1 MTEFED
7 PAPSAPA
14 PPAGR
19 GVLAPIQ
26 RRVIG
31 WDPETGAPSVEL
43 VPMVTKAQ
51 AEATVSAT
59 AALPYDGPE
68 LEFQGLS
75 NLEVA
80 LIRQAQGA
88 ARGDREDLKEIMDRI
103 AGRPKQTSEVTK
115 VTMTY
120 EDNLKATAAR
130 RAGKASVDRARI
142 IEAQVVRNPLADF
155 E

>member
-7 PAPSAPA
+7 PAPSAPI
-14 PPAGR
+14 PSAGR
-19 GVLAPIQ
+19 GVLAPVQ

-103 AGRPKQTSEVTK
+103 AGKPKQTSEVMK

-120 EDNLKATAAR
+120 EEKLKQIAGRRSTQAR
-130 RAGKASVDRARI
+130 VVD
-142 IEAQVVRNPLADF
+142 AQVVPPSRDAISEF